1 MSVTNVIND
10 IELNKEYSTAALL
23 KILKIGSN
31 TFSYNKERY
40 LEIFK
45 GYFDYEYYQKKA
57 GSNRWYFKIKK
68 FLTDEIP
75 EGMGLRKYQIEKVM
89 EYVDETVD
97 KYIKENGAYVNGS
110 EIGDHIYYKD
120 GNPYEYARRTCQGQ
134 ARSSLKNHYD
144 INKAKRKWRAIVYNE
159 DGIPER
165 INLEDEEIDL
175 FYRLWKCS
183 ENLEEEALELEMY
196 QEGELSL
203 EAMKQGQLSR
213 YIAAKNEFRHYTG
226 KYPMLMPLREKKCA
240 WE

>member
-1 MSVTNVIND
+1 MNLIND
-10 IELNKEYSTAALL
+10 IELNKEYSTTAFL
-23 KILKIGSN
+23 KILKIVPM
-31 TFSYNKERY
+31 TFSKNKERY
-40 LEIFK
+40 LELFK
-45 GYFDYEYYQKKA
+45 SYFDYEYYQKKKN
-57 GSNRWYFKIKK
+57 SNRWYFKVIN
-68 FLTDEIP
+68 FLEDEIP
-75 EGMGLRKYQIEKVM
+75 ENLGLRKYQIEKVM

-144 INKAKRKWRAIVYNE
+144 INKAHRKWRAIIYDENGV
-159 DGIPER
+159 PER
-165 INLEDEEIDL
+165 VNLEDEEIDL

-196 QEGELSL
+196 QEGEISL
-203 EAMKQGQLSR
+203 DTMKKGQLSR
-213 YIAAKNEFRHYTG
+213 YINAKNEFRHYTG
-226 KYPMLMPLREKKCA
+226 KYPMLMPLREMKGA